1 MKQYKFNLVY
11 HFLVLVEGPVNFILS
26 IIGSVKFLRL
36 SEWYVLQTEYS
47 RVVDEYQ
54 NALNVKIKQHDES
67 IKLAR
72 KASEEDNQNG
82 KVI

>member
-1 MKQYKFNLVY
+1 MKQYRFNLVY
-11 HFLVLVEGPVNFILS
+11 HFLVLVESPVNFILS

-54 NALNVKIKQHDES
+54 SALNVKIKQHDES

>member
-1 MKQYKFNLVY
+1 MNQYKFNLVY
-11 HFLVLVEGPVNFILS
+11 HFLVLVESPVNFILS

-54 NALNVKIKQHDES
+54 SALNVKIKQHDES